1 MNVQAL
7 SSALMTFVSPLP
19 NAQNKAAGS
28 GLPAEAGQQ
37 LLNEDVST
45 LAQEPATQ
53 EEVAEAMENLKQ
65 AVAGVSDMARNLQFS
80 IDEDTGRTVVKI
92 VDPDTKEIIRQIP
105 SEQLLSIAKS
115 LATSTGL
122 LVKQQ
127 A

>member
-19 NAQNKAAGS
+19 GTPNRAADTI
-28 GLPAEAGQQ
+28 LPADADQQ
-37 LLNEDVST
+37 ILAEDGS
-45 LAQEPATQ
+45 AISQEPATQ
-53 EEVAEAMENLKQ
+53 QEVAEAMENLKQ

-92 VDPDTKEIIRQIP
+92 VDPETQEVIRQIP

-115 LATSTGL
+115 LASSTGL